1 MTTLD
6 VVFILV
12 GALTLI
18 ASFFVIWAKKLV
30 HAALWLIVA
39 LAGVATLFVLL
50 EAGFMA
56 VVQVAVYIDAIA
68 VMIIIVV
75 MLTQRAMQPGG
86 KRYNKGW
93 WLPGLSALLVFLA
106 LGGAFIFLGNADLT
120 STAPALAGDTEA
132 LLDELGTGL
141 VDVDRFILPFEVA
154 SVLLLAAFVGA
165 IMIAHPKV
173 GGSVDEEVEA

>member
-6 VVFILV
+6 IVFILT

-18 ASFFVIWAKKLV
+18 ASFFVIWARKLV
-30 HAALWLIVA
+30 HAALWLILA
-39 LAGVATLFVLL
+39 LAGVAVLYVLL

-75 MLTQRAMQPGG
+75 MLTQRAMQPEGD
-86 KRYNKGW
+86 RYNRGW
-93 WLPGLSALLVFLA
+93 WLPGLSALLVFAA
-106 LGGAFIFLGNADLT
+106 LGGAFLFLSSPEMTASAPVLVADSET
-120 STAPALAGDTEA
+120 

-141 VDVDRFILPFEVA
+141 VDIDRFILPFEIA
-154 SVLLLAAFVGA
+154 SVLLLAAFVGS
-165 IMIAHPKV
+165 IMIAHPKA
-173 GGSVDEEVEA
+173 GNTADEEVDA

>member
-1 MTTLD
+1 
-6 VVFILV
+6 
-12 GALTLI
+12 
-18 ASFFVIWAKKLV
+18 
-30 HAALWLIVA
+30 
-39 LAGVATLFVLL
+39 LFVLL

-75 MLTQRAMQPGG
+75 MLTQRAMQSEGE
-86 KRYNKGW
+86 RYNRGW

-106 LGGAFIFLGNADLT
+106 LGGAFIFLG
-120 STAPALAGDTEA
+120 SSEFTAPAPVLVGDTEA

-141 VDVDRFILPFEVA
+141 VDIDRFILPFEIA

-165 IMIAHPKV
+165 IMIAHPRAGK
-173 GGSVDEEVEA
+173 SADEEVEA

>member
-6 VVFILV
+6 IVFILT

-30 HAALWLIVA
+30 HAALWLILA
-39 LAGVATLFVLL
+39 LAGVAVLFVLL

-75 MLTQRAMQPGG
+75 MLTQRAMQPEGE
-86 KRYNKGW
+86 RYNRGW
-93 WLPGLSALLVFLA
+93 WLPGLSALLVFAA
-106 LGGAFIFLGNADLT
+106 LGGAFLFLQSRND
-120 STAPALAGDTEA
+120 S
-132 LLDELGTGL
+132 LGACIG
-141 VDVDRFILPFEVA
+141 RR
-154 SVLLLAAFVGA
+154 
-165 IMIAHPKV
+165 
-173 GGSVDEEVEA
+173 

>member
-1 MTTLD
+1 MTTVD
-6 VVFILV
+6 IVFILA

-30 HAALWLIVA
+30 HAALWLILA
-39 LAGVATLFVLL
+39 LAGVAILFVLL

-75 MLTQRAMQPGG
+75 MLTQRAMQPESR
-86 KRYNKGW
+86 RYNRGW

-106 LGGAFIFLGNADLT
+106 LGGAFIFLGSSELT
-120 STAPALAGDTEA
+120 AQAPVLAADTEA
-132 LLDELGTGL
+132 LLDDLGTGL
-141 VDVDRFILPFEVA
+141 VDVDRFILPFEIA

-165 IMIAHPKV
+165 IMIAHPRAEK
-173 GGSVDEEVEA
+173 STEEEVEA

>member
-6 VVFILV
+6 IVFLLTA
-12 GALTLI
+12 ALTLI
-18 ASFFVIWAKKLV
+18 ASFFVIWTKKLV

-39 LAGVATLFVLL
+39 LAGVAVLFVLL
-50 EAGFMA
+50 EAGFIA

-75 MLTQRAMQPGG
+75 MLTQRAMQPAGD
-86 KRYNKGW
+86 RYNRGW

-106 LGGAFIFLGNADLT
+106 LGGAFIFLG
-120 STAPALAGDTEA
+120 SSEFTAAAPPLVADTEA

-141 VDVDRFILPFEVA
+141 VDIDRFILPFEVA

-165 IMIAHPKV
+165 IMIAHPRA
-173 GGSVDEEVEA
+173 GTSADEEVEA